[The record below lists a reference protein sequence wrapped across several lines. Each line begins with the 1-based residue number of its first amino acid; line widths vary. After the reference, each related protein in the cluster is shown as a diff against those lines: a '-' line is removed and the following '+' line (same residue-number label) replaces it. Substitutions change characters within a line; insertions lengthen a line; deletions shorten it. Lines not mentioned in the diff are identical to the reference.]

1 MSTYMMNRADWPVL
15 RLPQRSTVEGV
26 NEQYEVMTD
35 RGPVITMTVE
45 DLKRRCPPE
54 RRVRMDEIK
63 QGMIDAERGY
73 ELAALRR
80 AQGLTQAQ
88 VAETMGITQGRVSQM
103 ERGQTHLTTTTMAAY
118 LEAIG
123 GELTILAT
131 VGNVSVRL

>member
-1 MSTYMMNRADWPVL
+1 MIEVGELVL
-15 RLPQRSTVEGV
+15 G
-26 NEQYEVMTD
+26 
-35 RGPVITMTVE
+35 TMDDLTRELTPE
-45 DLKRRCPPE
+45 D
-54 RRVRMDEIK
+54 RVRMDEIK
-63 QGMIDAERGY
+63 QEMIDAERGY

-88 VAETMGITQGRVSQM
+88 VAQTMGITQGRVSQM

>member
-1 MSTYMMNRADWPVL
+1 MIKVGNLEM
-15 RLPQRSTVEGV
+15 G
-26 NEQYEVMTD
+26 
-35 RGPVITMTVE
+35 TME
-45 DLKRRCPPE
+45 DLTRDLTPQDRERIEAIKRE
-54 RRVRMDEIK
+54 
-63 QGMIDAERGY
+63 MIDAERGY

-88 VAETMGITQGRVSQM
+88 VAETLGITQGRVSQM

-131 VGNVSVRL
+131 VGNISVRL

>member
-1 MSTYMMNRADWPVL
+1 MIEVGELTLGTMDDLTRHLTAEDRA
-15 RLPQRSTVEGV
+15 
-26 NEQYEVMTD
+26 
-35 RGPVITMTVE
+35 
-45 DLKRRCPPE
+45 
-54 RRVRMDEIK
+54 RMDEIK
-63 QGMIDAERGY
+63 TEMIDAERGY

-103 ERGQTHLTTTTMAAY
+103 ERGQAHLTNTTMAAY

-131 VGNVSVRL
+131 VGNHSVRL